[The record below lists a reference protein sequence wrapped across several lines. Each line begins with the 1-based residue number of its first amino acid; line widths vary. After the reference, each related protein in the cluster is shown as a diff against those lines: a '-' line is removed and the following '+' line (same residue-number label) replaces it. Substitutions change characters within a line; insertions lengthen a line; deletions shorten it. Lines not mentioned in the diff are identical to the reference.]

1 MSVGE
6 YVCNSKINF
15 SFYRSISADRES
27 TDFSSPLTLPC
38 QFFDLRTF
46 QASNWIL
53 KKIAISNASNWI
65 LKKFAISNAS
75 ALVASNESETGTFLS
90 LSDLNH
96 FSVASSSSLNVEVFV
111 FFRYGLNSWKAF
123 MIFSFIFQPGRQGV
137 KGNAIP
143 FGNCSLS
150 LFSFFYCNYH
160 LVFCN

>member
-1 MSVGE
+1 MSAGE

-46 QASNWIL
+46 QASH
-53 KKIAISNASNWI
+53 WI

-90 LSDLNH
+90 LSDLNQ
-96 FSVASSSSLNVEVFV
+96 FSVSSSTSLNVEVFV
-111 FFRYGLNSWKAF
+111 FFRYGLNS
-123 MIFSFIFQPGRQGV
+123 
-137 KGNAIP
+137 
-143 FGNCSLS
+143 
-150 LFSFFYCNYH
+150 
-160 LVFCN
+160 

>member
-1 MSVGE
+1 MSAGE

-53 KKIAISNASNWI
+53 KQ
-65 LKKFAISNAS
+65 FAISNAS
-75 ALVASNESETGTFLS
+75 ALVESETGTFLS

-111 FFRYGLNSWKAF
+111 FFSLRIEFLKSIHDFFLY
-123 MIFSFIFQPGRQGV
+123 FSAR
-137 KGNAIP
+137 
-143 FGNCSLS
+143 
-150 LFSFFYCNYH
+150 
-160 LVFCN
+160 

>member
-1 MSVGE
+1 MSAGE
-6 YVCNSKINF
+6 YVCNIKINF

-46 QASNWIL
+46 QASNWIH
-53 KKIAISNASNWI
+53 
-65 LKKFAISNAS
+65 KKFAISNAS

-111 FFRYGLNSWKAF
+111 FFRYGLNS
-123 MIFSFIFQPGRQGV
+123 
-137 KGNAIP
+137 
-143 FGNCSLS
+143 
-150 LFSFFYCNYH
+150 
-160 LVFCN
+160 